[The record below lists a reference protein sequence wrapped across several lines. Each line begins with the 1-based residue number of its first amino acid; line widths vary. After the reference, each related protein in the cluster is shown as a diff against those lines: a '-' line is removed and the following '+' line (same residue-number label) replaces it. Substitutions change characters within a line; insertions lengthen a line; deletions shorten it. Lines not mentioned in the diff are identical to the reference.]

1 MSVAAGGGMNNTNK
15 WLDNMIYKRLVPTTD
30 RWIELAVQQRNE
42 KMTVSLAY
50 SALLTYN
57 EVDRI
62 ILQQQK
68 FN

>member
-1 MSVAAGGGMNNTNK
+1 MNNTNK